1 MKRIHFVKL
10 LFVVLLVSGSLN
22 AWAAEGDKTTAN
34 FTSWSTSIQ
43 AYNATVWNDNGCS
56 FTYASNNQKGWSYVR
71 CGSKGGSSSS
81 STASGA
87 STILYNTQFVVPIK
101 MVVLNLNG
109 ISNGSSSSITITSVV
124 IKAYSDKGCTKEVGT
139 GTLDNIAYT
148 SSNCPETI
156 EITPSTQ
163 FPKDS
168 YIKVF
173 INWTAKGTKNSG
185 LNITSINYVEG
196 ATSGSTETTYSVTFD
211 AGTNGTCSTTS
222 LTEISQGSGVT
233 LPDCHP
239 NTDYTFVGWATTS
252 SATSADAGKAGEIYH
267 PKENCTLYA
276 VYSAVQNY
284 TVTWVVGSNPSKTQ
298 SYTTQVASGSKA
310 TPPAELTLTG
320 SEIGDCVDTFVGWS
334 KSTLKSPTDTPP
346 SDLFT
351 DESPEAITAN
361 TTFNAVFARKQ

>member
-10 LFVVLLVSGSLN
+10 LFVAVLAFSCNFMVYGESPYVGTFPKSGS
-22 AWAAEGDKTTAN
+22 
-34 FTSWSTSIQ
+34 I
-43 AYNATVWNDNGCS
+43 
-56 FTYASNNQKGWSYVR
+56 SNNSYTLGNVTWGFSTTTGKGSPSITFGTAYSNS
-71 CGSKGGSSSS
+71 CIKFGSGSKNCYGSVTL
-81 STASGA
+81 STDYFSTNDLVVKSVKINAIGSATKDVTMAIGTSTTTVSVDGA
-87 STILYNTQFVVPIK
+87 SWTNIELTR
-101 MVVLNLNG
+101 LNVTSTTLSIIFTLNSAG
-109 ISNGSSSSITITSVV
+109 FFINSITIEYES
-124 IKAYSDKGCTKEVGT
+124 
-139 GTLDNIAYT
+139 
-148 SSNCPETI
+148 
-156 EITPSTQ
+156 
-163 FPKDS
+163 
-168 YIKVF
+168 
-173 INWTAKGTKNSG
+173 
-185 LNITSINYVEG
+185 
-196 ATSGSTETTYSVTFD
+196 SGSTETTYSVTFY
-211 AGTNGTCSTTS
+211 AGTNGTCSTTL
-222 LTEISQGSGVT
+222 LTEKSQGSGVT
-233 LPDCHP
+233 LPNCNP

-252 SATSADAGKAGEIYH
+252 SATSADAGKTGEIYH

-276 VYSAVQNY
+276 VYSAVQKY